1 MARVKLSAPWDEFY
15 NEVNELF
22 RYDDEVRVVFF
33 EEQKTIKL
41 YVDNPAKAEAL
52 QKLLPQ
58 KKEWGKVVLLIEVIP
73 SNKEKKT
80 ELTRSIWSVA
90 FTSNTAVSFI
100 YTIDGIFSNPLT
112 YVVFVNEV
120 VQYFNDNL
128 GDINGN
134 RSTLYEDIARDVF
147 ENVDA
152 TFFCTDTPEGLE
164 NPKFERVL

>member
-100 YTIDGIFSNPLT
+100 YTIDGIFNNPLT

-147 ENVDA
+147 GHVDG

-164 NPKFERVL
+164 SPKFERVL

>member
-33 EEQKTIKL
+33 EEQKKIKL
-41 YVDNPAKAEAL
+41 FVDNPAKAEAL

-58 KKEWGKVVLLIEVIP
+58 KKEWGKVVLLIEIIP

-90 FTSNTAVSFI
+90 FTGNTAVSFI
-100 YTIDGIFSNPLT
+100 YTIDGIFNNPLT

-147 ENVDA
+147 GHVDG
-152 TFFCTDTPEGLE
+152 TFFCTDTVEGLE
-164 NPKFERVL
+164 NPKFERVF

>member
-22 RYDDEVRVVFF
+22 RYDEEVRVVFF

-41 YVDNPAKAEAL
+41 FVDNPEKAEAL

-90 FTSNTAVSFI
+90 FTGNTAVSFI

-164 NPKFERVL
+164 NPKFERVF

>member
-15 NEVNELF
+15 SEVNELF
-22 RYDDEVRVVFF
+22 KYDEEVRVVFF
-33 EEQKTIKL
+33 EEQKKIIL

-52 QKLLPQ
+52 HKLLPQ

-90 FTSNTAVSFI
+90 FEGNTAVSFI

-134 RSTLYEDIARDVF
+134 RSMLYEDIARDVF
-147 ENVDA
+147 EHVDT

-164 NPKFERVL
+164 NPKFERVF

>member
-22 RYDDEVRVVFF
+22 KYDEEVRVVFF

-41 YVDNPAKAEAL
+41 FVDNPAKAEAL

-73 SNKEKKT
+73 SNKERKT

-90 FTSNTAVSFI
+90 FEGNTAVSFI

-147 ENVDA
+147 GHVDA

-164 NPKFERVL
+164 NPKFERVF

>member
-22 RYDDEVRVVFF
+22 KYDEEVRVVFF

-90 FTSNTAVSFI
+90 FTGNTAVSFI
-100 YTIDGIFSNPLT
+100 YTIDGIFSNTLT

-147 ENVDA
+147 GYVDA

-164 NPKFERVL
+164 NPKFERVF

>member
-22 RYDDEVRVVFF
+22 KYDEEVRVVFF
-33 EEQKTIKL
+33 EEQKKIKL
-41 YVDNPAKAEAL
+41 FVDNPAKAEAL

-58 KKEWGKVVLLIEVIP
+58 KKEWGKVALLIEVIP

-80 ELTRSIWSVA
+80 ELTRNIWSVA
-90 FTSNTAVSFI
+90 FTGNTAVSFI
-100 YTIDGIFSNPLT
+100 YTIDGIFNNPLT

-147 ENVDA
+147 GHVDG
-152 TFFCTDTPEGLE
+152 TFFCTDTVEGLE

>member
-22 RYDDEVRVVFF
+22 KYDDEVRVVFF
-33 EEQKTIKL
+33 EEQKKIKL
-41 YVDNPAKAEAL
+41 FVDNPAKAEAL

-90 FTSNTAVSFI
+90 FTGNTAVSFI
-100 YTIDGIFSNPLT
+100 YTIDGIFNNPLT

-147 ENVDA
+147 GHVDG
-152 TFFCTDTPEGLE
+152 TFFCTDTVEGLE
-164 NPKFERVL
+164 NPKFERVF

>member
-22 RYDDEVRVVFF
+22 RYDDEIKVVFF

-52 QKLLPQ
+52 HKLLPQ
-58 KKEWGKVVLLIEVIP
+58 KKEWGKVALLIEVIP
-73 SNKEKKT
+73 SNNEKKT
-80 ELTRSIWSVA
+80 ELTRNIWSVA
-90 FTSNTAVSFI
+90 FTGNTAVSFI

-164 NPKFERVL
+164 NPKFERVF

>member
-33 EEQKTIKL
+33 EEQKKIKL

-58 KKEWGKVVLLIEVIP
+58 KKEWGKVALLIEVIP

-90 FTSNTAVSFI
+90 FTGNTAVSFI

-134 RSTLYEDIARDVF
+134 RSTLYE
-147 ENVDA
+147 
-152 TFFCTDTPEGLE
+152 
-164 NPKFERVL
+164 

>member
-33 EEQKTIKL
+33 EEQKKIKL
-41 YVDNPAKAEAL
+41 FVDNPAKAEAL

-80 ELTRSIWSVA
+80 ELTRNIWSVA
-90 FTSNTAVSFI
+90 FTGNTAVSFI
-100 YTIDGIFSNPLT
+100 YTIDGIFNNTLT

-147 ENVDA
+147 GHVDG
-152 TFFCTDTPEGLE
+152 TFFCTDTVEGLE
-164 NPKFERVL
+164 NPKFERVF

>member
-22 RYDDEVRVVFF
+22 KYDEEVRVVFF
-33 EEQKTIKL
+33 EEQKKIKL
-41 YVDNPAKAEAL
+41 FVDNPSKAEAL

-73 SNKEKKT
+73 SNNEKKT

-90 FTSNTAVSFI
+90 FEGNTAVSFI

-152 TFFCTDTPEGLE
+152 TFFCTDTPDGLE
-164 NPKFERVL
+164 NPKFERVF

>member
-41 YVDNPAKAEAL
+41 YVDN
-52 QKLLPQ
+52 
-58 KKEWGKVVLLIEVIP
+58 IEVIP

-80 ELTRSIWSVA
+80 ELTRNIWSVA
-90 FTSNTAVSFI
+90 FTGNTAVSFI

-112 YVVFVNEV
+112 YVVFLNEV

>member
-22 RYDDEVRVVFF
+22 KYDKEVRVVFF

-80 ELTRSIWSVA
+80 KLTRSIWSVA
-90 FTSNTAVSFI
+90 FEGNTAVSFI

-152 TFFCTDTPEGLE
+152 TFFCTDTPEGS
-164 NPKFERVL
+164 

>member
-15 NEVNELF
+15 SEVNELF
-22 RYDDEVRVVFF
+22 KYDDEVRVVFF

-41 YVDNPAKAEAL
+41 FVDNPAKAEAL

-90 FTSNTAVSFI
+90 FTGNTAVSFI
-100 YTIDGIFSNPLT
+100 YTIDGIFNNPLT

-147 ENVDA
+147 GHVDA

-164 NPKFERVL
+164 SPKFERVL